1 VSLETSRNIDS
12 YTRKTWLSGALELPE
27 KQEKPARAL
36 SPRSEN
42 LSDILLSYPVYW
54 WAMDI
59 KIILGIVVVVIV
71 LAVYLFGPTA
81 MAYYN
86 GAIKKD

>member
-1 VSLETSRNIDS
+1 MKFIDLTVS
-12 YTRKTWLSGALELPE
+12 
-27 KQEKPARAL
+27 L

-71 LAVYLFGPTA
+71 MAVYLFGPTA

>member
-1 VSLETSRNIDS
+1 
-12 YTRKTWLSGALELPE
+12 
-27 KQEKPARAL
+27 
-36 SPRSEN
+36 
-42 LSDILLSYPVYW
+42 
-54 WAMDI
+54 MDI

-71 LAVYLFGPTA
+71 LAVYLIGPTA

>member
-1 VSLETSRNIDS
+1 QIGMMGFDSKHIHGFTSTCLNTFLIN
-12 YTRKTWLSGALELPE
+12 
-27 KQEKPARAL
+27 AR
-36 SPRSEN
+36 
-42 LSDILLSYPVYW
+42 SDILLSYPVYW

-71 LAVYLFGPTA
+71 LAVYLFGPTV

>member
-1 VSLETSRNIDS
+1 MTVETKRS
-12 YTRKTWLSGALELPE
+12 
-27 KQEKPARAL
+27 AR
-36 SPRSEN
+36 
-42 LSDILLSYPVYW
+42 SDILLSYPVYW
-54 WAMDI
+54 WVMDI

-71 LAVYLFGPTA
+71 LAVYLFGPTV